1 MAGAI
6 WTIGTLA
13 LLSILLSSS
22 DFVLSGFTRSGNSR
36 AKVGSLGDFSSNFW
50 LALIVVG
57 AVLAA
62 TGNVFFNVA
71 RDREKGERASA
82 KAMGMLHAEI
92 NRNLR
97 RVSELRQIL
106 QTGNVATASLEM
118 TAWNVVAT
126 GGLLAQM
133 DQSTLSKVADAYHL
147 VGQAETYRSEIVSRS
162 TGITQALGGSSAI
175 TTVRQLPYRYA
186 RRA

>member
-1 MAGAI
+1 VAGVI

-13 LLSILLSSS
+13 LLFVLLS
-22 DFVLSGFTRSGNSR
+22 GNDLILRKFKPSAASR
-36 AKVGSLGDFSSNFW
+36 VKERSLGDLSSNFW

-62 TGNVFFNVA
+62 TGNVFFNVS

-97 RVSELRQIL
+97 RVSELRQVL
-106 QTGNVATASLEM
+106 QAGSVATASLEM
-118 TAWNVVAT
+118 TAWNVVST

-133 DQSTLSKVADAYHL
+133 ALLKLLEARAPSLNSTLDTLSLH
-147 VGQAETYRSEIVSRS
+147 
-162 TGITQALGGSSAI
+162 
-175 TTVRQLPYRYA
+175 
-186 RRA
+186 